1 MQSQQEIE
9 NNSIASFNEVDLQ
22 LFLQLNK
29 KKNKVLLFPS
39 KNIFLKDE
47 NNQLLTE
54 IRHITSISLS
64 VRVMVALF
72 MVILIAILAV

>member
-1 MQSQQEIE
+1 VQSQQEIE